1 MFRPDVEV
9 LGLTKKY
16 GKEVALD
23 GINLCVS
30 TGEVFGLA
38 GPNGAGKSTLLA
50 IIATVALP
58 SYGDA
63 YVAGFDIRRDKD
75 KIRPLIGYVP
85 QEVALYPML
94 SGLDNL
100 RFWASLYNLR
110 GALRDSRISEA
121 VELVGIGDKIKD
133 RVDTYSGG
141 MKRRLNIAV
150 SLLHNPRILIMDEP
164 TAGVDVV
171 SRKHITDM
179 IRSLA
184 DGGKRLFFQVI
195 TWKIWRASVI
205 KLRCLKRKLRF
216 SGSMDEL
223 RRIFGKNS
231 IAGIMMEMEK
241 TEVFK

>member
-23 GINLCVS
+23 GISLCVS
-30 TGEVFGLA
+30 KGEVFGLA
-38 GPNGAGKSTLLA
+38 GPNGAGKSTLLT

-58 SYGDA
+58 SHGDA
-63 YVAGFDIRRDKD
+63 YVSGFDIRRDRD
-75 KIRPLIGYVP
+75 RIRPLIGYVP

-94 SGLDNL
+94 SGFDNL

-110 GALRDSRISEA
+110 GALRESRISEA
-121 VELVGIGDKIKD
+121 VELVGIGDKIRD

-141 MKRRLNIAV
+141 MKRKLNIAV

-184 DGGKRLFFQVI
+184 DGGKTVVFSSHYMEDMESI
-195 TWKIWRASVI
+195 CDKIALLE
-205 KLRCLKRKLRF
+205 KGKLRF
-216 SGSMDEL
+216 SGSTDEL
-223 RRIFGKNS
+223 KRIFGKNS
-231 IAGIMMEMEK
+231 IAGIMMEMEQNGGI
-241 TEVFK
+241 